1 MIGWNSNLTGVNC
14 CCKKQPYT
22 TTGLYQAKNWKSKN
36 VIQYS
41 IFMASASYG
50 CHYSVTMRMVLL
62 SQLTKLITRLWV
74 HDRRTKV
81 TITGRF
87 IRVLFPVEAT
97 GYICVLEWIYILKL
111 ETFYFL
117 VSTHEKNSNAYQQFP
132 LH

>member
-1 MIGWNSNLTGVNC
+1 MNYHFYEEFIFSQNETIFCPDRINKTAYFYDWMKFNLTGVNC

-22 TTGLYQAKNWKSKN
+22 TTGLYEANNWKSKK

-50 CHYSVTMRMVLL
+50 CHYSVTMQMVLL

-81 TITGRF
+81 LF
-87 IRVLFPVEAT
+87 I
-97 GYICVLEWIYILKL
+97 
-111 ETFYFL
+111 YFL
-117 VSTHEKNSNAYQQFP
+117 VSTNEKNSNAYQQFP